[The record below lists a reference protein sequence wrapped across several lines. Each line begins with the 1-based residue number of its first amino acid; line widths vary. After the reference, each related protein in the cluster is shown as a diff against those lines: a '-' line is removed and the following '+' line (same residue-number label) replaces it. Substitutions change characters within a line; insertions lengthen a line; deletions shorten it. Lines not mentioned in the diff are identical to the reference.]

1 MARPRTGRPTDLELL
16 VLKIL
21 WDRGPSTVREV
32 WEIVSKDR
40 DVVLTTV
47 LKIMQIMRD
56 KEMLVADESCRPQL
70 FRAARRQ
77 STVLKH
83 LARDLVDRAFDGST
97 RNLLL
102 HALDPNNITPEDM
115 LALRELL
122 DEIEGDLS

>member
-32 WEIVSKDR
+32 WEVVSKDR
-40 DVVLTTV
+40 DVVLTSV

-102 HALDPNNITPEDM
+102 HALDPNNVTPEDM